1 MTCNCAEL
9 LQAFGRSHVMLRR
22 FSERWAA
29 RRAAS
34 WSVLCTAAA
43 STLFSVLLPA
53 MMAVWLSGCASPLP
67 VVERTPSVAMLAP
80 PASALA
86 RIAGDAAIAPG
97 RSGVW
102 PLLQAEFALDARL
115 AAIRAATT
123 SIDLQYYLIT
133 DDSIG
138 RPILRALRDA
148 ALRGVRVRLL
158 VDDLYTADMDRLLL
172 GLAATPNAEV
182 RLFNPV
188 MTARESTG
196 RRVLATLRDFKRL
209 NHRMHNKLFIADG
222 MVAVV
227 GGRNLADE
235 YFLRGVQGNFIDFD
249 LLCIGAVV
257 GDLNHWFDLYWNSTV
272 VFPAR
277 AIAQAASPEP
287 LQQEAAFRA
296 AFESATRADA
306 APTTP
311 ATPDAAAD
319 VFGAPR
325 FSTALAERRF
335 RFIDTDAVAFADSPD
350 KIDPANHSFATQD
363 TLSHRFLNVLD
374 EAHDEVFLFSPYF
387 IPGADAL
394 SRLRTLRAAGV
405 GVRVVT
411 NSLAVSDEPLVAVG
425 LARHQLELLRMGVEL
440 YELSSTRLKLDSAMR
455 NLLGSSIGRLHAKL
469 GFIDRKTVLVGSMN
483 LDPRSANL
491 NTEIGVRVESP
502 ELAAMLFGGFKVAE
516 LAGVYRVQ
524 LKPGGSG
531 VRWTTADDDA
541 SEELEV
547 DPDTSL
553 WQRLRVMLLSLFV
566 PDSQL

>member
-1 MTCNCAEL
+1 MTCNCAEPL
-9 LQAFGRSHVMLRR
+9 LSPGPLPAMPRR
-22 FSERWAA
+22 FSARWAA
-29 RRAAS
+29 RWPALCAAPGS
-34 WSVLCTAAA
+34 ALVSA
-43 STLFSVLLPA
+43 LLP
-53 MMAVWLSGCASPLP
+53 VLTVLGLTGCASPLP
-67 VVERTPSVAMLAP
+67 VVERTPSHALVAP
-80 PASALA
+80 PASALS

-123 SIDLQYYLIT
+123 SIDLQYYLIA

-158 VDDLYTADMDRLLL
+158 VDDLYTNDMDRLLL
-172 GLAATPNAEV
+172 GLAATKNAEV

-188 MTARESTG
+188 ITARESTG

-222 MVAVV
+222 AVAVL

-249 LLCIGAVV
+249 MLCIGAVV
-257 GDLNHWFDLYWNSTV
+257 GDLNRWFDLYWNSTV

-277 AIAQAASPEP
+277 AIAQAASAEP
-287 LQQEAAFRA
+287 LQPEAAFRS
-296 AFESATRADA
+296 AFEGATRADA
-306 APTTP
+306 VPSTATTRSMLVDVP
-311 ATPDAAAD
+311 D
-319 VFGAPR
+319 VFGAAR

-335 RFIDTDAVAFADSPD
+335 RFISAEAVAFADSPD

-374 EAHDEVFLFSPYF
+374 EAHDEVYLFSPYF
-387 IPGADAL
+387 IPDADAL
-394 SRLRTLRAAGV
+394 SRLRALRAAGV

-455 NLLGSSIGRLHAKL
+455 NLLGSSIGRLHAKMA
-469 GFIDRKTVLVGSMN
+469 FIDRKTVLVGSMN

-502 ELAAMLFGGFKVAE
+502 ELAALVFGGFKVAE

-524 LKPGGSG
+524 LKPDGSG
-531 VRWTTADDDA
+531 VLWTTADGDA

>member
-1 MTCNCAEL
+1 MPCNCAEP
-9 LQAFGRSHVMLRR
+9 LQALGLSSAPPRR
-22 FSERWAA
+22 DVATGSAP
-29 RRAAS
+29 
-34 WSVLCTAAA
+34 A
-43 STLFSVLLPA
+43 STWVSLLLTA
-53 MMAVWLSGCASPLP
+53 WVALWLTGCASPLP
-67 VVERTPSVAMLAP
+67 VVERTPSIALVAP
-80 PASALA
+80 PTSALA
-86 RIAGDAAIAPG
+86 RIAVDAAIEPG

-123 SIDLQYYLIT
+123 SIDLQYYLIA

-158 VDDLYTADMDRLLL
+158 VDDLYTTDMDRLFL
-172 GLAATPNAEV
+172 GLAATNNAEV

-188 MTARESTG
+188 ITARASTG
-196 RRVLATLRDFKRL
+196 RRVLATLRDFNRL

-222 MVAVV
+222 AVAVL

-235 YFLRGVQGNFIDFD
+235 YFLRGLQGNFIDFD

-257 GDLNHWFDLYWNSTV
+257 GDLNRWFDLYWNSTV
-272 VFPAR
+272 VYPAR

-287 LQQEAAFRA
+287 LQDEPAFRA
-296 AFESATRADA
+296 AFESATRADGVAGPA
-306 APTTP
+306 AP
-311 ATPDAAAD
+311 AAAAD

-325 FSTALAERRF
+325 FSNALAERRF
-335 RFIDTDAVAFADSPD
+335 RFISTEAVAFADSPD

-363 TLSHRFLNVLD
+363 TLNHRFLNVLD

-394 SRLRTLRAAGV
+394 SRLRTLRTAGV
-405 GVRVVT
+405 SVRVVT
-411 NSLAVSDEPLVAVG
+411 NSLAVSDEPLVAIG

-455 NLLGSSIGRLHAKL
+455 NLLGSSIGRLHAKMGL
-469 GFIDRKTVLVGSMN
+469 VDRKTVLVGSMN

-491 NTEIGVRVESP
+491 NTEIGVRVQSP
-502 ELAAMLFGGFKVAE
+502 ELAALIFGGFKVAE

-524 LKPGGSG
+524 LKPDGSG
-531 VRWTTADDDA
+531 LRWTTADGDR
-541 SEELEV
+541 SEDLEV

-553 WQRLRVMLLSLFV
+553 WQRLRVLLLSLFV